1 MNRSDEVSRSERC
14 LKPYMMQSRSKQTQE
29 LYSHPSGTEQITAA
43 FVHMAADGHHKQP
56 SAITLVLIF
65 FLNHLSPS
73 QRTKANQSYP
83 WPLKAMNFMLLP
95 NLVWQPH
102 ARPSPCQTMYRGL
115 PIPLARFNERKGIR
129 LVLSS

>member
-1 MNRSDEVSRSERC
+1 
-14 LKPYMMQSRSKQTQE
+14 MMQSRSKQTQE

-83 WPLKAMNFMLLP
+83 WPLRAMNFMLLP

-102 ARPSPCQTMYRGL
+102 AHLYRGL